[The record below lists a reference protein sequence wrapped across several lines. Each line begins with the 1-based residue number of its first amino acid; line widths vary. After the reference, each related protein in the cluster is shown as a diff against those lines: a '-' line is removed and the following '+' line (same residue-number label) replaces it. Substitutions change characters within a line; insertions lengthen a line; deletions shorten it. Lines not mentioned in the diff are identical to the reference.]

1 MFYVKKKKN
10 ADFTCSV
17 SSVSQHIHFEK
28 VVKMFIIYS
37 LVIKSDLSVPISKL
51 RNSNFND
58 QLSFVDDDKP
68 RIIMVKHEL
77 H

>member
-1 MFYVKKKKN
+1 
-10 ADFTCSV
+10 
-17 SSVSQHIHFEK
+17 
-28 VVKMFIIYS
+28 MFIIYS